1 MDHTMNGDVQNGDII
16 VGIDLGTTF
25 SLVAHADQRG
35 PHVIRDADEE
45 GRLPSVLGFSAD
57 GHVTIGWQAR
67 RHAVENPE
75 HTVYSIKRLMG
86 LGVEDLKNEL
96 PHLAYHVVRG
106 ERDTVKVDINGK
118 LLTPQ
123 EVSALILAELKSR
136 AERHFGHPIRRAVIT
151 VPAYFDDAQR
161 QATRDAGQIA
171 GLEVVRII
179 NEPTA
184 AALAYGFGIRQA
196 VADKAAASKASGM
209 LSLTIGD
216 RSKCSSGDEPAAR
229 SVARGGKEAIAVYDL
244 GGGTFDISILR
255 LASGLFEVISTH
267 GDTHLG
273 GDDFDRTIITLVQRE
288 VADRFGINI
297 DSPATKQ
304 ALRLFAEQVKIRLS
318 DAQSAD
324 IELDLGGGRSY
335 RRTITR
341 GEFEAMITP
350 LLERTID
357 ASRRALADAKMQP
370 QDVAR
375 VVMVGGSTRI
385 PLVRKRVEEV
395 FGTKPYTALN
405 PDEVVA
411 LGAAVQGQILAGQR
425 SDMLLLDVTPLSL
438 GIETMGGA
446 VGKLIMRNT
455 RIPCQ
460 ATEQFTTFVDGQTSV
475 KINVLQGERELAKD
489 CRSLA
494 TFDLRGIPPMP
505 AGIPKIAVQFLIDAN
520 GILNVNASEQ
530 RSGTEASIQVIPSH
544 GLTRDEVKKIELES
558 IKFAR
563 EDMTAHRFV
572 DLRNQVEFDIVRTE
586 QTLAKHGRLL
596 PAEERAALEEAMRK
610 LREFA
615 ASTDDAEKLYVEL
628 NHFGKMT
635 ETLANLAITE
645 ALREDQGR
653 IHEKSPA
660 AK

>member
-1 MDHTMNGDVQNGDII
+1 MSGDVPNDDVI

-25 SLVAHADQRG
+25 SLVAYADERG
-35 PHVIRDADEE
+35 PHIIRDVDGE
-45 GRLPSVLGFSAD
+45 GRLPSVLGFGPDAQVS
-57 GHVTIGWQAR
+57 IGWKAR

-86 LGVEDLKNEL
+86 LGVEDLKSEL

-106 ERDTVKVDINGK
+106 ERDTIKVDIGGK

-123 EVSALILAELKSR
+123 EVSSLILSELKTR
-136 AERHFGHPIRRAVIT
+136 AEKQFGRPIRKAVIT

-184 AALAYGFGIRQA
+184 AALAYGFGIRQE
-196 VADKAAASKASGM
+196 AAARAAAARTAGG
-209 LSLTIGD
+209 LSLSIGD
-216 RSKCSSGDEPAAR
+216 RSKCSSGDGPAAR
-229 SVARGGKEAIAVYDL
+229 SAAGGAREAIAVYDL

-288 VADRFGINI
+288 VAEKFDINI
-297 DSPATKQ
+297 ESPATKQ

-318 DAQSAD
+318 DMQSAEL
-324 IELDLGGGRSY
+324 ELDLGNGRSY
-335 RRTITR
+335 RRTIAR
-341 GEFEAMITP
+341 GEFEAMIAP
-350 LLERTID
+350 LMERTIE
-357 ASRRALADAKMQP
+357 ACRRALADARMRP
-370 QDVAR
+370 DEIGR
-375 VVMVGGSTRI
+375 VVMVGGSSRI

-411 LGAAVQGQILAGQR
+411 LGAAVQGQVLAGQR

-460 ATEQFTTFVDGQTSV
+460 ATEQFTTFVDGQTNV
-475 KINVLQGERELAKD
+475 KINVLQGERELARD

-505 AGIPKIAVQFLIDAN
+505 AGLPKIEVQFLIDAN

-530 RSGTEASIQVIPSH
+530 RSGTEANIQVIPSH
-544 GLTRDEVKKIELES
+544 GLTREEVRKIELES
-558 IKFAR
+558 IKHAR
-563 EDMTAHRFV
+563 EDMTVHRFI
-572 DLRNQVEFDIVRTE
+572 DLRNQVEFDIARTE
-586 QTLAKHGRLL
+586 RTLARHGRLL
-596 PAEERAALEEAMRK
+596 PAEDRAALEEAMHH

-615 ASTDDAEKLYVEL
+615 CTTDDAEKLYVEL
-628 NHFGKMT
+628 NRFGKMT

-645 ALREDQGR
+645 ALREDQEEIRG
-653 IHEKSPA
+653 KSPA

>member
-1 MDHTMNGDVQNGDII
+1 MSDDVPNEDPI

-25 SLVAHADQRG
+25 SLVAYADERG
-35 PHVIRDADEE
+35 PHVIRDADGE
-45 GRLPSVLGFSAD
+45 GRLPSVLSFGLD
-57 GHVTIGWQAR
+57 GRVTIGWQAR

-75 HTVYSIKRLMG
+75 YTVYSVKRLMG
-86 LGVEDLKNEL
+86 LGVEDLKSEL

-123 EVSALILAELKSR
+123 EVSSLILSELKVR
-136 AERHFGHPIRRAVIT
+136 AEQHFGRSIRRAVIT

-184 AALAYGFGIRQA
+184 AALAYGLGVRQEA
-196 VADKAAASKASGM
+196 AARTAAAKAAGTLPLA
-209 LSLTIGD
+209 IGD
-216 RSKCSSGDEPAAR
+216 RSKCSSGDAPAAR
-229 SVARGGKEAIAVYDL
+229 TTSGSGREAIAVYDL

-288 VADRFGINI
+288 VAGKFDINI

-318 DAQSAD
+318 DQQSAD
-324 IELDLGGGRSY
+324 LELDLGNGRLY
-335 RRTITR
+335 LRTITQS
-341 GEFEAMITP
+341 EFEAMIAP

-357 ASRRALADAKMQP
+357 ACRRALADAKMQP

-375 VVMVGGSTRI
+375 VVMVGGSSRI
-385 PLVRKRVEEV
+385 PLVRQRVEEV

-411 LGAAVQGQILAGQR
+411 LGAAVQGQVLAGQR

-460 ATEQFTTFVDGQTSV
+460 ATEQFTTFVDGQVSV
-475 KINVLQGERELAKD
+475 KINVLQGERELARD

-494 TFDLRGIPPMP
+494 AFDLRGIPPMP
-505 AGIPKIAVQFLIDAN
+505 AGLPKIEVQFLIDAN
-520 GILNVNASEQ
+520 GILNVNAREQ
-530 RSGTEASIQVIPSH
+530 RSGTEAHIQVIPSH
-544 GLTRDEVKKIELES
+544 GLTREEVKKIELES
-558 IKFAR
+558 IKHAR
-563 EDMTAHRFV
+563 EDMTAHRFI
-572 DLRNQVEFDIVRTE
+572 DLRNQVEFDTGRTE
-586 QTLAKHGRLL
+586 QTLSRYGHLL
-596 PAEERAALEEAMRK
+596 PDDYRSALLDAMHN
-610 LREFA
+610 LRELA
-615 ASTDDAEKLYVEL
+615 GTTDDAEKLYVEL
-628 NHFGKMT
+628 NRFGKMT

-645 ALREDQGR
+645 ALREDRKDARG
-653 IHEKSPA
+653 KTPA
-660 AK
+660 KK